1 MEKQLEMEAQKM
13 ISSTTGHQKEGGG
26 GDVETSGDGGTG
38 NSSINITPKKRKL
51 EGPSEAETTYAET
64 SSSNKRNGSPP
75 TEVRTINLK
84 AGQDVVDAIYQL
96 SKEYDHRRSLNIISA
111 TGFISDIVFRDQ
123 YGYFKGLKV
132 SYMTSLYVSRLVDED
147 GHHCPEKAT
156 CSVSFCDQYGLN
168 FESVDMGCLIAAGP
182 IEIIADTSKELKKE
196 KNKLAGKSS
205 YAAAAAVQNGNSDRR
220 IHKNELLFAN
230 NSLNGRWKHNS
241 HDNNFWREHVKL
253 SV

>member
-1 MEKQLEMEAQKM
+1 MEKQLKMEAQKM

-26 GDVETSGDGGTG
+26 TDVATSSGSGTG
-38 NSSINITPKKRKL
+38 NSSINITPRKRKL
-51 EGPSEAETTYAET
+51 EGPSEAET
-64 SSSNKRNGSPP
+64 SSKKRNESPP

-84 AGQDVVDAIYQL
+84 AGEDVVDAIYQL
-96 SKEYDHRRSLNIISA
+96 SKTYDHRRSLSIISA

-156 CSVSFCDQYGLN
+156 CSVSFCDEYGLN
-168 FESVDMGCLIAAGP
+168 FESVDMGRLIAAGP

-205 YAAAAAVQNGNSDRR
+205 YAAAAAIRNDNSDRR
-220 IHKNELLFAN
+220 IHKNELVFAN
-230 NSLNGRWKHNS
+230 NSPNGRWKHNS
-241 HDNNFWREHVKL
+241 HDNNNNFWREHVKL

>member
-1 MEKQLEMEAQKM
+1 MEKQLKMEAQKT

-26 GDVETSGDGGTG
+26 GDVATSGGGGTG

-51 EGPSEAETTYAET
+51 EGSSEAETIYAET
-64 SSSNKRNGSPP
+64 SSKKRNGSPP

-96 SKEYDHRRSLNIISA
+96 SKAYDHRRSLNIISA
-111 TGFISDIVFRDQ
+111 TGLISDIVFRDQ

-132 SYMTSLYVSRLVDED
+132 SYMTSLYVSRLVHED

-156 CSVSFCDQYGLN
+156 CSISFCDQNGLN
-168 FESVDMGCLIAAGP
+168 FESVDMGHLIAAGP

-196 KNKLAGKSS
+196 KKKLAGKSS
-205 YAAAAAVQNGNSDRR
+205 YAAAAAVRNGNSDQK
-220 IHKNELLFAN
+220 IHKNELLFTN
-230 NSLNGRWKHNS
+230 NSPNGRWKHTS
-241 HDNNFWREHVKL
+241 HNNNFWREHMKL